1 MRDWKGKRVVVLGLA
16 RQGKAAARY
25 LAEHGAQVVVSD
37 LKPPQALQAACDELA
52 DLPLEFVLGSHPP
65 ELLAGADLLCLSGGV
80 PADLPLAQQARTAG
94 IGLTND
100 AQVFL
105 EACPAATIGI
115 TGSAGKTTTTAL
127 VGRMAEE
134 HLRGSTR
141 RAWVGGN
148 IGRPLLA
155 DLARIAA
162 QDCVVL
168 ELSSFQLELMTAAVH
183 VAALLNLTP
192 NHLDRHR
199 TMQAYT
205 EAKAR
210 ILDCQS
216 TPDKAVLGC
225 EDAGAWGL
233 RQRVQGDLL
242 AFGREDHG
250 TEGAFVADGRVCL
263 RRQGAVLPVLP
274 VTDIRLRGEHN
285 LLNVLAACAIGQAAD
300 FSPGAMA
307 DAVRA
312 FPGVPHRLEFVR
324 RVRNADWYNDSIGT
338 APERTMAALRAFTEP
353 IVLLAGGRDKDLP
366 WDSFAELAAQR
377 VDHLV
382 LFGEA
387 AEKIGR
393 AIEAA
398 MRGRATARLE
408 TIDRCRHLAEAV
420 QTAAQRAQP
429 GDVVLLSP
437 GGTSFDEFTDF
448 EARGEAFRTMVQAL

>member
-1 MRDWKGKRVVVLGLA
+1 
-16 RQGKAAARY
+16 
-25 LAEHGAQVVVSD
+25 
-37 LKPPQALQAACDELA
+37 
-52 DLPLEFVLGSHPP
+52 
-65 ELLAGADLLCLSGGV
+65 
-80 PADLPLAQQARTAG
+80 
-94 IGLTND
+94 
-100 AQVFL
+100 
-105 EACPAATIGI
+105 
-115 TGSAGKTTTTAL
+115 
-127 VGRMAEE
+127 
-134 HLRGSTR
+134 
-141 RAWVGGN
+141 
-148 IGRPLLA
+148 
-155 DLARIAA
+155 
-162 QDCVVL
+162 
-168 ELSSFQLELMTAAVH
+168 
-183 VAALLNLTP
+183 
-192 NHLDRHR
+192 
-199 TMQAYT
+199 MQAYT

-216 TPDKAVLGC
+216 PPDKAVLGC
-225 EDAGAWGL
+225 EDSGAWGL
-233 RQRVQGDLL
+233 RHRVQGDLL

-274 VTDIRLRGEHN
+274 VTDIRLRGVHN

-408 TIDRCRHLAEAV
+408 TIDRCPHLAEAV

-437 GGTSFDEFTDF
+437 GGTSFDEFADF